1 MSQITKIVLRVILER
16 IRGKIRREISEEQYG
31 FMQGK
36 GTRNAIYILRMLSE
50 RAIEM
55 QRDLFI
61 CFIDYEKAF
70 DRVRH
75 EDLIEMLQRIGL
87 DGKDLRLITNLY
99 WEQKAIIEIE
109 NNKSNWFE
117 IKRGVRQGCV
127 GSPDLFSFY
136 GENIMREIE
145 EMEGLKVGGK
155 NIDNIRYA
163 DDTALVAD
171 SKEKLQELLTT
182 IQRKSE
188 EHGLN
193 INTGKTEILV
203 VSKKAET
210 PRCNI
215 HINNKQLK
223 QVDKFCYLGSTIK
236 SDGRCDGEI
245 KKRIAEAKNAFN
257 KMRNFLTNKNIS
269 LQIRKRGVKTF
280 VWSVM
285 TYGAEAW
292 TISNTIWKNGLR
304 HLKCGVGGGCRRSH
318 GQRER
323 AT

>member
-1 MSQITKIVLRVILER
+1 MVD
-16 IRGKIRREISEEQYG
+16 G
-31 FMQGK
+31 F
-36 GTRNAIYILRMLSE
+36 S
-50 RAIEM
+50 
-55 QRDLFI
+55 
-61 CFIDYEKAF
+61 
-70 DRVRH
+70 
-75 EDLIEMLQRIGL
+75 
-87 DGKDLRLITNLY
+87 
-99 WEQKAIIEIE
+99 
-109 NNKSNWFE
+109 
-117 IKRGVRQGCV
+117 
-127 GSPDLFSFY
+127 
-136 GENIMREIE
+136 
-145 EMEGLKVGGK
+145 VGGR
-155 NIDNIRYA
+155 NINNIRYA

-269 LQIRKRGVKTF
+269 KQIRKRGVKTF

-292 TISNTIWKNGLR
+292 TISNTMEKRIEAFEMW
-304 HLKCGVGGGCRRSH
+304 CWRRMQKIAWTERKSNVEVLQSINTERELIKIIRTRQMSFLGH
-318 GQRER
+318 VMRRGELENLSLTGKIEGKRARGRQRDTFMKSLAR
-323 AT
+323 ILDGNWTTGSLLQATTDRKRWQSMIANVRVDTAHR